1 MRVAGHVGYETPTPG
16 GCILEVKPIHFEGV
30 HRGDRPH
37 LPQTSPFLVLG
48 AVTPPVDQK
57 RLADYIGLTVR
68 RLRLDREYTLQA
80 LADESGVSKSY
91 LGDIEK
97 GRKNPTTDV
106 IEAIA
111 EALGVQPRRLL
122 YHAALDEADPFL
134 GPEQL
139 TLEADVEADLETRE
153 ITQLTSRLRPVDR
166 RLLLALMRRLVH

>member
-1 MRVAGHVGYETPTPG
+1 M
-16 GCILEVKPIHFEGV
+16 
-30 HRGDRPH
+30 
-37 LPQTSPFLVLG
+37 
-48 AVTPPVDQK
+48 TPPVDHK
-57 RLADYIGLTVR
+57 RLADYIGQTVR

-106 IEAIA
+106 LEAIA

-139 TLEADVEADLETRE
+139 TLEADVEADFEMRE
-153 ITQLTSRLRPVDR
+153 ITQLTNRLRPVDR
-166 RLLLALMRRLVH
+166 RLVLELMRRLVH